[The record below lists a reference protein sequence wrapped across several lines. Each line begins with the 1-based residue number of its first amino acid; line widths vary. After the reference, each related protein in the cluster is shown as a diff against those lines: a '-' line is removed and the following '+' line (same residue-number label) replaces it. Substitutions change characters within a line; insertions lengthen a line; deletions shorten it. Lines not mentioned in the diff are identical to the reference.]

1 MLTTMRNTYEL
12 IKRTIVMC
20 NAAAAMKSDLRYI
33 HCILTTSPL
42 KITGRTKTVI
52 KRIAMS
58 PTVDTNIE
66 SNDQMQGIFN
76 KQAE

>member
-1 MLTTMRNTYEL
+1 M
-12 IKRTIVMC
+12 IVRC
-20 NAAAAMKSDLRYI
+20 NAALTIKSELEYVDR
-33 HCILTTSPL
+33 ILTTSPL